1 MHPSPWTLSLLLLC
15 FNAFIPP
22 TLSSSTTT
30 TSDDDSLSLDSTE
43 DDGGGDTEDNY
54 ASIYIA
60 MIIMFSI
67 LFVVVICCLLYRI
80 YKKRQSDHGDTAHGK
95 GNGKSDSMGGS
106 AAKSHS
112 DGDKDHLPQPEQVK
126 FRGSMSSVEHRH
138 ERIPSKPV
146 VIAITTPKG
155 TRHVADAFG
164 DYDGD
169 NPDHN
174 GTGDESG
181 DPDLPG
187 IHEDAEEEYNN
198 EQNGNAQK
206 ANSEND
212 DREHIHS
219 ESKEED
225 EI

>member
-1 MHPSPWTLSLLLLC
+1 MHLLTFPTLHPFPHRHMLPKPWTLSLLLLL
-15 FNAFIPP
+15 FNAFTPP
-22 TLSSSTTT
+22 TLSITPSP
-30 TSDDDSLSLDSTE
+30 TSDDDSFTLDSTD

-80 YKKRQSDHGDTAHGK
+80 YKKRQSDDGDTARGK
-95 GNGKSDSMGGS
+95 GNGGSDSMGGS

-164 DYDGD
+164 EYDGD
-169 NPDHN
+169 
-174 GTGDESG
+174 ESA

-187 IHEDAEEEYNN
+187 IHEDAEEEYTAKGSART
-198 EQNGNAQK
+198 Q
-206 ANSEND
+206 
-212 DREHIHS
+212 
-219 ESKEED
+219 
-225 EI
+225 